1 MTLAR
6 LADRAVPDKVHRQHL
21 ERLAVVYVRQSTL
34 QQVHEHHES
43 TRLQYGLAHAAR
55 QLGWPE
61 ERVLVIDDD
70 LGKSGSTSAGRPG
83 FQRLVTEVTL
93 NHVGLILG
101 LEMSR
106 LARSNTD
113 WHHLLEVCAL
123 FRTLIADQDGLYD
136 PGQYNDRLLLGL
148 KGTMSEAELHILKQ
162 RLHAGKLNKAKRGD
176 LGGAVPI
183 GYVRLA
189 SGEITLDPDE
199 QVQSVVR
206 LIFRK
211 FDELGTLH
219 ALLQYLVR
227 HGIELGVRERCGDA
241 KGRLVWRRPNR
252 QTLQNMLHHPMYAG
266 AYCYGRRQIDPRRK
280 RPGRQSTGR
289 VVRDA
294 REWHALIRDRV
305 PAYIPWAA
313 YEAHVARL
321 QQNRSLAEARGS
333 ARRGHALLTGLVS
346 CGLCGHRMQVRYRD
360 GHASY
365 VCQTL
370 ATNYGGSSC
379 QHIAGEALEAFMASQ
394 VLRALEPASVELAIQ
409 AAQQV
414 EHERADLERV
424 WQQRLERARYDA
436 ARAER
441 QYAAVEPEHRLV
453 VRQLERTW
461 EAKLVDLRDLQD
473 AYERFT
479 HEQPRHLTRE
489 QLEAVRQL
497 ADDLPRL
504 WAAPTTTVIDRK
516 EILRAVLERIVLR
529 VVGESEQVEVD
540 VTWAGGH
547 VTRGVVCRPVRRLE
561 QLSTFA
567 RVCAEVTAGVHAGE
581 RAAATA
587 ARLNALGL
595 RSPRGIGWSLQVVK
609 DLTARRG
616 LRRPRGRPAL
626 RGLDGREGRWGI
638 TALARALD
646 MPASTLYE
654 WVERGEVPAER
665 LASGRIL
672 IRADTELV
680 ERLRVRRAK
689 ALSDVERELWRQ
701 CLEGEPCQH

>member
-1 MTLAR
+1 MTLAH
-6 LADRAVPDKVHRQHL
+6 LADHTVPAKVQPQHL

-34 QQVHEHHES
+34 QQVHEHQES
-43 TRLQYGLAHAAR
+43 TALQYGLAHTAR
-55 QLGWPE
+55 HLGWPA

-70 LGKSGSTSAGRPG
+70 LGKSGSTSAGRLG

-162 RLHAGKLNKAKRGD
+162 RLHAGKLNKARRGD

-183 GYVRLA
+183 GYVRVA

-199 QVQSVVR
+199 QVQAVVR
-206 LIFRK
+206 LVFRK

-227 HGIELGVRERCGDA
+227 HGIELGVRERCGET

-252 QTLQNMLHHPMYAG
+252 MTLQNMLHHPMYAG

-280 RPGRQSTGR
+280 QPGRQSTGR
-289 VVRDA
+289 VVRDP

-305 PAYIPWAA
+305 PAYISWAA
-313 YEAHVARL
+313 YEAQLARL
-321 QQNRSLAEARGS
+321 QQNRSLAEARG
-333 ARRGHALLTGLVS
+333 ATRRGHALLTGLVA
-346 CGLCGHRMQVRYRD
+346 CGRCGHRMQVRYRD
-360 GHASY
+360 GNASY
-365 VCQTL
+365 VCQRL

-379 QHIAGEALEAFMASQ
+379 QHMAGEALETWVASQ
-394 VLRALEPASVELAIQ
+394 VLRALEPASIELALH

-414 EHERADLERV
+414 EQERADLEDV
-424 WQQRLERARYDA
+424 WRQRLERARYEVT
-436 ARAER
+436 RAER

-453 VRQLERTW
+453 ARQLERAW
-461 EAKLVDLRDLQD
+461 ETKLVELRDLQD

-479 HEQPRHLTRE
+479 HEQPRELTRE
-489 QLEAVRQL
+489 QLQAVRHL
-497 ADDLPRL
+497 ADDLPAL
-504 WAAPTTTVIDRK
+504 WAASTTTVIDRK

-529 VVGESEQVEVD
+529 VIGESEQVQVD
-540 VTWAGGH
+540 ITWAGGH
-547 VTRGVVCRPVRRLE
+547 VTRGIVCRPVPRLE

-567 RVCAEVTAGVHAGE
+567 RVCAEVTAGVQSGE
-581 RAAATA
+581 SAAATVM
-587 ARLNALGL
+587 RLNTLGL
-595 RSPRGIGWSLQVVK
+595 RSPRGIGWSLPVVR
-609 DLTARRG
+609 DLTARLG
-616 LRRPRGRPAL
+616 LRRVHGRPSS
-626 RGLDGREGRWGI
+626 RGPDGQEGWWGI

-654 WVERGEVPAER
+654 WIERGELPAER
-665 LASGRIL
+665 LASGRL
-672 IRADTELV
+672 RIRADAALL
-680 ERLRVRRAK
+680 ERLRARRAK
-689 ALSDVERELWRQ
+689 TLSEVERELWRQ
-701 CLEGEPCQH
+701 SVEGEPCRH